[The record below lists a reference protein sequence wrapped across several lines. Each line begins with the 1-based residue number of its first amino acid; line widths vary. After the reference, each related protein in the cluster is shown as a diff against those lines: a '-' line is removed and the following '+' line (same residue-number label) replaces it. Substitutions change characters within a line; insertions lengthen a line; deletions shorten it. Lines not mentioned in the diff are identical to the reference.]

1 MRFHRGKRHYT
12 SVGIIGMVGV
22 LSAMYDNHW
31 AATLN
36 QAPICK
42 LGVRYFQWPALQ
54 RLRAVC
60 DEFGA
65 APSMQASLLVQQ

>member
-1 MRFHRGKRHYT
+1 
-12 SVGIIGMVGV
+12 MVGV